1 MNTLLARSAIAKTL
15 VSLFV
20 LIAVAGAQT
29 YSILTSF
36 DGTNGYE
43 PFATP
48 LIDSLGNVFGTT
60 PNGGVRNWGVVY
72 RGSVSGGSNT
82 YETLYSFTCGNDGG
96 SPIGG
101 LVMDSAGNLYGTA
114 LGCGENNDGTVYR
127 LKPSG
132 GKYRFKVLLA
142 FNGTNGA
149 APIDEAGHLKYRR
162 IKIWC
167 SA

>member
-1 MNTLLARSAIAKTL
+1 M
-15 VSLFV
+15 
-20 LIAVAGAQT
+20 VAMFIPELSWIRRA
-29 YSILTSF
+29 
-36 DGTNGYE
+36 
-43 PFATP
+43 
-48 LIDSLGNVFGTT
+48 
-60 PNGGVRNWGVVY
+60 
-72 RGSVSGGSNT
+72 
-82 YETLYSFTCGNDGG
+82 
-96 SPIGG
+96 
-101 LVMDSAGNLYGTA
+101 NLYGTA